1 MKLKLTAIAALLI
14 MLGACKKS
22 DSTNNTPLSAV
33 ANRVVVKYNATDSNY
48 STMVWDANHRLSQ
61 LGQTNV
67 ASGTTNSATLNF
79 TRNGSGIITSWSTT
93 VMGITLSTVVHSN
106 GSGQYT
112 DRVYYYMGFAYD
124 STAFTYTGS
133 RVTQAIQYQSSGFG
147 YSPAYRTLYTY
158 DASGNLTSQELYTY
172 SGSWD
177 LDERRSY
184 TYDSM
189 VNPIPFTNEMLLS
202 GAAGFGSDNVIG
214 VGPNNPLT
222 FIDEDISGG
231 SGTTTTTYVYTY
243 NSNNVPI
250 SAIGTASPGGATTTT
265 TYYY

>member
-22 DSTNNTPLSAV
+22 DTINTPLSTV
-33 ANRVVVKYNATDSNY
+33 ANKVVVKYNATDSNY
-48 STMVWDANHRLSQ
+48 STMAWDASHRLTQ

-67 ASGTTNSATLNF
+67 ASGTTNTATLTF
-79 TRNGSGIITSWSTT
+79 TRNGSGIITSWSTS
-93 VMGITLSTVVHSN
+93 VMGATLSTVVHSN

-133 RVTQAIQYQSSGFG
+133 RITQAIEYQSSGFG
-147 YSPAYRTLYTY
+147 YSPTYRTLYTY

-172 SGSWD
+172 SGSWN

-202 GAAGFGSDNVIG
+202 GAVGFGSDNVIG

-222 FIDEDISGG
+222 FIDENISGG
-231 SGTTTTTYVYTY
+231 TTKTTTYVYTY
-243 NSNNVPI
+243 NSNNVPV
-250 SAIGTASPGGATTTT
+250 SAMGTASPGGATTTT
-265 TYYY
+265 TYTY